1 VQAGTDAGGT
11 RQQTQA
17 VEQDAGASYLKLLAP
32 RIVRNFGE
40 SIEEM
45 VDGGFSLKAD
55 GMEELE
61 GGDGDGALGVIGCR
75 GVPAVREQLLPV
87 QL

>member
-61 GGDGDGALGVIGCR
+61 AVMVMALWGLSGVTGYQ
-75 GVPAVREQLLPV
+75 P
-87 QL
+87 